1 MLFNGVLLAADALLD
16 KIKSG
21 NPGTVDNNTHEI
33 VTDSGSLTDTIAGLK
48 GASSTLIVDFVDWG
62 SIVIAILF
70 VIGVV
75 MMLVSIMFRNGQWQ
89 KWGQGTML
97 MAFLALLAIRA
108 FPIVILSFK
117 SGTDIND
124 ALTDG
129 LAVFSQIALFLCVVG
144 ILLSILFRFAY
155 ALIKHPEYHRWSK
168 NVLNVSIMMIF
179 VALIAPYIFK
189 F

>member
-1 MLFNGVLLAADALLD
+1 MSFNGVLLAADALLD
-16 KIKSG
+16 QIKNG
-21 NPGTVDNNTHEI
+21 NAGTIDNESHEI
-33 VTDSGSLTDTIAGLK
+33 VTDGGSLTDSLAGLK
-48 GASSTLIVDFVDWG
+48 DASATLTINFVDWG

-70 VIGVV
+70 VIGIV
-75 MMLVSIMFRNGQWQ
+75 MMLASIMFKNGQWQ

-97 MAFLALLAIRA
+97 MSFLALLAIRA
-108 FPIVILSFK
+108 FPVVILSFRT
-117 SGTDIND
+117 GNDIND

-155 ALIKHPEYHRWSK
+155 VLIKHPEYHRWSK
-168 NVLNVSIMMIF
+168 NVFNVSTMMIF

-189 F
+189 L